1 MSLPSGPVPPSPCR
15 YYGLT
20 KVQAIEQ
27 GYDAEEG
34 VASYDACLRGR
45 VFAPD
50 GMLKL
55 VFDKES
61 KRLLGVHIIGTD
73 ACEVPARRHSVPPP
87 GATLATHHCP
97 LALTTARSPPPHAP
111 AACG

>member
-55 VFDKES
+55 VFD
-61 KRLLGVHIIGTD
+61 RDTARILGVHIIGTD
-73 ACEVPARRHSVPPP
+73 ACELVRADLDCFGDVFPDDVR
-87 GATLATHHCP
+87 
-97 LALTTARSPPPHAP
+97 
-111 AACG
+111 ACGDPDPG

>member
-1 MSLPSGPVPPSPCR
+1 MFGSSSVAASDDFPIGMWTIPEIG

-20 KVQAIEQ
+20 KKAAIEK
-27 GYDAEEG
+27 GFDAEEG

-55 VFDKES
+55 VFDKET
-61 KRLLGVHIIGTD
+61 RRILVLMGFLLILGVWNLRRF
-73 ACEVPARRHSVPPP
+73 AMRPARVE
-87 GATLATHHCP
+87 
-97 LALTTARSPPPHAP
+97 
-111 AACG
+111 